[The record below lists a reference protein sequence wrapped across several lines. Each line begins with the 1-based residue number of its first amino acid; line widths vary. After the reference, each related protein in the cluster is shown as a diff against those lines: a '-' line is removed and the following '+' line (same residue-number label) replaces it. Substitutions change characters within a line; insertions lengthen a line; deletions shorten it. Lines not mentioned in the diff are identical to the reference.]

1 MREYQYTIIL
11 HPDLEEGGY
20 TVTVPAL
27 PGCVTQGETLEE
39 AIAMAKDAI
48 RLHVETL
55 IAYGEPVPEE
65 REQFVMIS
73 PDELERYMQK
83 RAAQDAFSGVVLI
96 TQGSSQL
103 FAGAYGYA
111 SRSWKVPNTLT
122 TRFDTASV
130 TKLFTSVA
138 TLQLIDR
145 GILAFDTPVI
155 DFLGLQDTAISRAVN
170 VFHLLTHTSG
180 IADDVEEE
188 SGEVYA
194 DVWKTRSN
202 YAVIE
207 TADFLPQFAYKPPN
221 FPPGQGCR
229 YCNCS
234 YVLLGLLI
242 EKASGLS
249 YRDYVRQQIFTPAGM
264 LHSDFLRMDDVNEDV
279 AEGCDPLRDEHGS
292 NVAWKKN
299 IYSYP
304 PIGSPDG
311 GAHATAGDLDRFL
324 RRVKAGALLSPQSTA
339 AFFTPQ
345 VLYRGQEA
353 WDQRYEYGRYGYG
366 ICFTVDDAGNVL
378 FAEKEGMNAG
388 ASAVIRHYPD
398 QDINVVLLA
407 NIQKGVWEPVKTIH
421 RLLMAG

>member
-1 MREYQYTIIL
+1 
-11 HPDLEEGGY
+11 
-20 TVTVPAL
+20 
-27 PGCVTQGETLEE
+27 
-39 AIAMAKDAI
+39 
-48 RLHVETL
+48 
-55 IAYGEPVPEE
+55 
-65 REQFVMIS
+65 
-73 PDELERYMQK
+73 MQQC
-83 RAAQDAFSGVVLI
+83 AEQDAFSGVVLI

-111 SRSWKVPNTLT
+111 SRSWKIPNTLA

-130 TKLFTSVA
+130 TKLFTAVA

-145 GILAFDTPVI
+145 GALAFDTQVI
-155 DFLGLQDTAISRAVN
+155 DFLGLQGTTISHEVN

-180 IADDVEEE
+180 IADDAEEE

-207 TADFLPQFAYKPPN
+207 TADFLPQFAYKPAN
-221 FPPGQGCR
+221 FAPGQGCR

-249 YRDYVRQQIFTPAGM
+249 YRDYVFQHIFAPAGM
-264 LHSDFLRMDDVNEDV
+264 LHSDFFRMDEVNENV
-279 AEGCDPLRDEHGS
+279 AEGCDPLRDEQG
-292 NVAWKKN
+292 NIVAWKKN

-311 GAHATAGDLDRFL
+311 GAHTTASDLDRFL
-324 RRVKAGALLSPQSTA
+324 RKVKAGILLSPQSTA
-339 AFFTPQ
+339 AFFTPH
-345 VLYRGQEA
+345 VLQRGYEA
-353 WDQRYEYGRYGYG
+353 WDQQYGYG
-366 ICFTVDDAGNVL
+366 KYGYALCFAVDDAGKIL

-407 NIQKGVWEPVKTIH
+407 NIEKGVWEPVRTIH
-421 RLLMAG
+421 RLINEVSS

>member
-1 MREYQYTIIL
+1 
-11 HPDLEEGGY
+11 
-20 TVTVPAL
+20 
-27 PGCVTQGETLEE
+27 
-39 AIAMAKDAI
+39 
-48 RLHVETL
+48 
-55 IAYGEPVPEE
+55 
-65 REQFVMIS
+65 MIS
-73 PDELERYMQK
+73 PDDLERYMQK
-83 RAAQDAFSGVVLI
+83 LAAQDAFSGVVLI
-96 TQGSSQL
+96 TQGSSQP

-138 TLQLIDR
+138 TLQLIEQ
-145 GILAFDTPVI
+145 GVLAFDTPVI
-155 DFLGLQDTAISRAVN
+155 DFLGLQDTAISGAVN

-188 SGEVYA
+188 SGEGVYA

-249 YRDYVRQQIFTPAGM
+249 YRDYVRQYIFAPAGM
-264 LHSDFLRMDDVNEDV
+264 LHSDFFRMDEVNEDV
-279 AEGCDPLRDEHGS
+279 AEGCDPLRDEHGTI
-292 NVAWKKN
+292 VAWKKN

-311 GAHATAGDLDRFL
+311 GAYATAGDLDRFL
-324 RRVKAGALLSPQSTA
+324 RKVKTGALLSPQSTA

-353 WDQRYEYGRYGYG
+353 WDQRYGYGRYGYG
-366 ICFTVDDAGNVL
+366 ICFAVDDTGKVL